1 MFIVMFFFDPVM
13 DPTLIQPVTLF
24 PHAYYDQVQ
33 FETQCAN
40 VFLLR
45 GKKLATDS
53 TNVTWQSFIY
63 NSSLAVSSQK
73 SSDHHTII
81 IYYNFNVIQQPPPKN
96 QNLVFNS
103 KAAFFLFL
111 SLSFDISFDR
121 RTAVPVRHLPE
132 DIYTEVCPYVAHPNS
147 YGFVVTFI
155 YYALHIPSHFFFV
168 LSIWY
173 RLYLVVSLFI

>member
-1 MFIVMFFFDPVM
+1 MCKCFLAQRQTNWQPIVQ
-13 DPTLIQPVTLF
+13 TS
-24 PHAYYDQVQ
+24 HG
-33 FETQCAN
+33 N
-40 VFLLR
+40 H
-45 GKKLATDS
+45 
-53 TNVTWQSFIY
+53 SFIIHLSLFHLR
-63 NSSLAVSSQK
+63 NHQIITRSSF
-73 SSDHHTII
+73 II
-81 IYYNFNVIQQPPPKN
+81 ISTSYNNHPPKK

-155 YYALHIPSHFFFV
+155 YYALHIPSHFFLCCQFG
-168 LSIWY
+168 IDY
-173 RLYLVVSLFI
+173 I